1 MKLFPELST
10 KDTTNDGAQ
19 KAKGSMGNANP
30 PSSANPSSS
39 GSDNI
44 VRDELIAIIAA
55 MQETESG
62 GAAYDPSGKFVYPE
76 HDDDCQSEDMS
87 VNIECRSR
95 MLAWSSNVSV
105 YVLFSM
111 IASVFLSTS
120 RF

>member
-19 KAKGSMGNANP
+19 KAKGSMGNENLS
-30 PSSANPSSS
+30 SSAFHQKP

-55 MQETESG
+55 MQETESS

-105 YVLFSM
+105 YVLFSLYD
-111 IASVFLSTS
+111 S
-120 RF
+120 